1 MATKITNGLDL
12 LQTQLLQP
20 VLHSLSS
27 DPTSPLEG
35 QIWYRT
41 DTDEVRVVAGG
52 TAKSLAFGSAGAA
65 GIFDTNFG
73 AHQILAGD
81 ATASN
86 PQGVTVAEQT
96 LVGRITGGNITALTA
111 AQIKTM
117 LSISLAD
124 ISDNG
129 TLASQNSVAVSDIS
143 GVDTAHILG
152 RQTANTGVAEALT
165 ASEVRTL
172 LGIEANAA
180 ADQSASEVPFS
191 DAGFTATDVSAAL
204 IELNSDKAETSH
216 TQTLSTI
223 TDAGTLAGLNE
234 AALTDIAQIGG
245 NTILGNS
252 GGTTGDVAELNAAA
266 IKGILA
272 LSSSDLSDGA
282 DLATNADITTAINNL
297 VDSAPGT
304 LDTLNELAASLG
316 DDADF
321 AGTMTTAL
329 AGKTQSVSADIGDGS
344 TNPIT
349 VTHSLSTRD
358 IVVSVMEKSSNSM
371 VIADWTANSVD
382 QITLTFNTTPT
393 AAQYRVTII
402 G

>member
-27 DPTSPLEG
+27 DPTSPIEG

-41 DTDEVRVVAGG
+41 DTDEVRIVSGG

-81 ATASN
+81 GTASN

-129 TLASQNSVAVSDIS
+129 TLASQDSVAVSDIS

-152 RQTANTGVAEALT
+152 RQTASTGAAEALT

-180 ADQSASEVPFS
+180 ADQNASEVPFS

-223 TDAGTLAGLNE
+223 TDAGTLAGLSE
-234 AALTDIAQIGG
+234 AALTDIAQIGAS
-245 NTILGNS
+245 TILGNS
-252 GGTTGDVAELNAAA
+252 LGVTGDVAALNATAV
-266 IKGILA
+266 KGILA

-282 DLATNADITTAINNL
+282 DLATETYVDNAVAAL
-297 VDSAPGT
+297 VGGAPELLNT
-304 LDTLNELAASLG
+304 LDELAAAIN
-316 DDADF
+316 DDEAF
-321 AGTMTTAL
+321 NTTITA
-329 AGKTQSVSADIGDGS
+329 AIAEKTKSVAADIGDGS

-382 QITLTFNTTPT
+382 QITLTFNTPPT
-393 AAQYRVTII
+393 TAQYRVTII